1 MQNSTSAFLFLL
13 TSPIQFNE
21 LPQSRHPARRGSHQ
35 TQMQN
40 PTHSELFHDT
50 PSFLFPIFWRNAEKT
65 VDTIS
70 ICLLKTPWVLKQ
82 ETNTLQRERE
92 NFLKM
97 PLSVS
102 YPPEEVSLVVELP
115 VLREEDKPDLFYT
128 HVEIISFL
136 RDYQREEKEE
146 EEEEKRLQ
154 RQQKLLKRK
163 RLNPRGRPWKR
174 PTTDDGDSQPILPSR
189 TDDDDDDDDQ
199 SDNGHDMDSGNPP
212 RPRKRLRRQDAT
224 IVPDVPT

>member
-1 MQNSTSAFLFLL
+1 MSTWPVDVTQSQVPIHLRESDRSDRPRGLFKKTSHRNYYLIDTSAK
-13 TSPIQFNE
+13 SE
-21 LPQSRHPARRGSHQ
+21 LSFPHVLQKRRKNSRHHL
-35 TQMQN
+35 N
-40 PTHSELFHDT
+40 L
-50 PSFLFPIFWRNAEKT
+50 SFEDPLGIEAANKHTTE
-65 VDTIS
+65 
-70 ICLLKTPWVLKQ
+70 
-82 ETNTLQRERE
+82 RERE
-92 NFLKM
+92 RERTFEN
-97 PLSVS
+97 VS

-115 VLREEDKPDLFYT
+115 VLREEDKADLFYT

-146 EEEEKRLQ
+146 EEEEEKRLR

-189 TDDDDDDDDQ
+189 TDDDDDDDDDQ
-199 SDNGHDMDSGNPP
+199 SNNGHDMDSGNPP